1 MCPYPIYSW
10 AVELQEANR
19 GFLRSQTTWFPAGIQ
34 IPITIQ
40 LSPKTGIN
48 HFMRSPPKE
57 VSIKHE
63 PKTPIQ
69 PFNSPRTTH
78 LENELLKNFTVTHT
92 DFIRQ
97 NMSNIYQYYKI
108 LHPPLGKG
116 NFMVLEPS
124 RFVFNKIISF
134 GVGAFGEVRKAIH
147 QMSNI
152 PYAIKFIPVK
162 NRDNDD

>member
-1 MCPYPIYSW
+1 MVPRRNPNTNHNT
-10 AVELQEANR
+10 AVTQN
-19 GFLRSQTTWFPAGIQ
+19 GNQSF
-34 IPITIQ
+34 
-40 LSPKTGIN
+40 
-48 HFMRSPPKE
+48 
-57 VSIKHE
+57 HE
-63 PKTPIQ
+63 IATEG
-69 PFNSPRTTH
+69 
-78 LENELLKNFTVTHT
+78 ENELLKNFTVTHT

-116 NFMVLEPS
+116 
-124 RFVFNKIISF
+124 
-134 GVGAFGEVRKAIH
+134 AFGEVRKAIH